1 MPLPLKRLWPAI
13 AVALAAAPAGAQT
26 LNTNSAAFN
35 AGYGRTAGQE
45 NQAVDVGLTDASS
58 NLTVVNG
65 LFEAAGSSVFAG
77 SSARLSGAA
86 SASSGAG
93 ASASGAGFGGGAA
106 SAIGNNLNVVVQ
118 GSNNTVI
125 VQSEQTN
132 TGDVT
137 ANASTNGKP

>member
-1 MPLPLKRLWPAI
+1 MPIFRKRLWPAL
-13 AVALAAAPAGAQT
+13 ALALAASPAAAQT
-26 LNTNSAAFN
+26 LNANSASFN

-45 NQAVDVGLTDASS
+45 NQAVDVGLTDASG

-65 LFEAAGSSVFAG
+65 LFGASSGVFAG

-86 SASSGAG
+86 SAASGAG
-93 ASASGAGFGGGAA
+93 ASASGAGYAASGA
-106 SAIGNNLNVVVQ
+106 SAIGNDLNVVVQ

-125 VQSEQTN
+125 VQSQQTN
-132 TGDVT
+132 TGDIT